1 MAPQE
6 SIPVA
11 ANILGTIGT
20 VCWCVQLVPQILRNY
35 RTKSTEGLPASMM
48 LLWTVSGVP
57 FGAYA
62 IAQNFNI
69 PLMVQPQCFCCL
81 CGVSWAQCL
90 IYGRNWRTWTTTLL
104 LLGLF
109 VIFAG
114 VELGLVYAIRPPYE
128 RGVDWPVLLIGV
140 ISFTLLI
147 GAYCAIPFELL
158 KRRGRV
164 IGIDFI
170 FLTVDWCGAFFSL
183 MSLVAQSEFDALFGT
198 MYALCCAI
206 EMSMMMSHLVWRV
219 RTRGIRKRANAEGKT
234 FDESAEGIAWQ
245 AKGIDLEA
253 KFWKMVGRED
263 KAKKEEE
270 HMEAVIEEEVMAGK
284 NTIPIGVV

>member
-20 VCWCVQLVPQILRNY
+20 VCWCVQLVPQIVRNY

-90 IYGRNWRTWTTTLL
+90 VYGR
-104 LLGLF
+104 
-109 VIFAG
+109 
-114 VELGLVYAIRPPYE
+114 Y
-128 RGVDWPVLLIGV
+128 V
-140 ISFTLLI
+140 ISVVPCQKAPVGHL
-147 GAYCAIPFELL
+147 
-158 KRRGRV
+158 RG
-164 IGIDFI
+164 
-170 FLTVDWCGAFFSL
+170 
-183 MSLVAQSEFDALFGT
+183 
-198 MYALCCAI
+198 
-206 EMSMMMSHLVWRV
+206 
-219 RTRGIRKRANAEGKT
+219 
-234 FDESAEGIAWQ
+234 
-245 AKGIDLEA
+245 
-253 KFWKMVGRED
+253 
-263 KAKKEEE
+263 
-270 HMEAVIEEEVMAGK
+270 
-284 NTIPIGVV
+284 